1 MYKRQDFNIIT
12 VRLSLVSYQSGCLFV
27 SYQSDGLLVCY
38 YSGCHLVCCQSGCQ
52 SSVLFSCRQWWH
64 RWQWNVHYCPPV
76 RLGARDVTLCVAP
89 SADPLYHVTKA
100 DCDDIASCSENIILH
115 NFVLKDHSF
124 TQCLFVNRI
133 KLSIDRANVSEIRS
147 QFKGLLNST
156 WTFGCFVY

>member
-1 MYKRQDFNIIT
+1 M
-12 VRLSLVSYQSGCLFV
+12 VSYQSGCLFV
-27 SYQSDGLLVCY
+27 SYQSDGLLVCYQSDGLSVCYQSDGLSVCY

-52 SSVLFSCRQWWH
+52 SSVLFSCRQWRH

-89 SADPLYHVTKA
+89 SADPLYHVAKA

-124 TQCLFVNRI
+124 THCLFVNRI
-133 KLSIDRANVSEIRS
+133 KLSIDRANVLARAD
-147 QFKGLLNST
+147 
-156 WTFGCFVY
+156 CFRNPFTV

>member
-1 MYKRQDFNIIT
+1 MVTTGRDLNIIT
-12 VRLSLVSYQSGCLFV
+12 VRLSFGVLPVRWSFGVLPVRWSFGV
-27 SYQSDGLLVCY
+27 LLLRLSFGVLPVRLSIFCF
-38 YSGCHLVCCQSGCQ
+38 
-52 SSVLFSCRQWWH
+52 LFSCRQWRH

-156 WTFGCFVY
+156 